1 MFAAKKSESSYNDRD
16 IRAFL
21 EHGCEFDGRLTF
33 SGVVRLNGK
42 FTGDIDSIDT
52 LIVGETAEIEGTI
65 KVGAIIIG
73 GRVKGDIKSLHRI
86 EILATGK
93 VEGRISSPILVT
105 HEGAE
110 FTGTSLIRKD
120 VSLDTEPTIS
130 N

>member
-1 MFAAKKSESSYNDRD
+1 MFSSKRSETNYNDRD

-42 FTGDIDSIDT
+42 FKGDIDSIDT
-52 LIVGETAEIEGTI
+52 LIVGDTAEIEGTI
-65 KVGAIIIG
+65 CVGAIIIG
-73 GRVKGDIKSLHRI
+73 GRVKGDIKALHRT

-93 VEGRISSPILVT
+93 VEAKLSSPVLVT

-110 FTGTSLIRKD
+110 FIGVCEVRKD
-120 VSLDTEPTIS
+120 SSIETEPVIS

>member
-1 MFAAKKSESSYNDRD
+1 MFASKKSESSYNDRD

-42 FTGDIDSIDT
+42 FKGDIDSVDT
-52 LIVGETAEIEGTI
+52 LIVGDTAEIEGNI
-65 KVGAIIIG
+65 KVGALIIS
-73 GRVKGDIKSLHRI
+73 GRVKGEIKCLHRL

-93 VEGRISSPILVT
+93 VEGDVESPILVA

-110 FTGTSLIRKD
+110 FVGVTKIKR
-120 VSLDTEPTIS
+120 DTQTDDEPKIAH
-130 N
+130 